1 MEERKQ
7 FIQNIFKELLI
18 SVENVEST
26 KRCIITFKCR
36 LCDSQHKCSF
46 DTLRLRKFK
55 TYCNKCSS
63 KCAGKTKTTAIEDVV
78 IECQNKFNKYYSYE
92 IDETTYKNKKSLIT
106 IICPLH
112 GEFKK
117 SVQKHLAGQ
126 ACFRCRMD
134 VLVSEGKL
142 KGGYTD
148 KYFTDNPKECNV
160 KAILYYVKIGEMYKI
175 GITTNLY
182 NRLKSLK
189 SLFKLEVSLIDT
201 FEGSLQQVYNIEQS
215 VLKTYND
222 SRIYTKKSTELFNYD
237 VLNSSIKNVL

>member
-18 SVENVEST
+18 SVENIEST
-26 KRCIITFKCR
+26 KRCIIAFKCQ
-36 LCDSQHKCSF
+36 LCDSQHNCSF

-63 KCAGKTKTTAIEDVV
+63 KCAGKTKTASIEDVIV
-78 IECQNKFNKYYSYE
+78 ECQVKFNKYYSYKV
-92 IDETTYKNKKSLIT
+92 DKTYINKKSIIT

-112 GEFKK
+112 GEFQK

-126 ACFRCRMD
+126 ACFRCRID
-134 VLVSEGKL
+134 KLVSEGRL

-148 KYFTDNPKECNV
+148 KYFTDNPDKCSTEAV
-160 KAILYYVKIGEMYKI
+160 LYYVKIGEMYKI

-201 FEGSLQQVYNIEQS
+201 FEGTLQQVYNIEQS
-215 VLKTYND
+215 ILNANND
-222 SRIYTKKSTELFNYD
+222 SRIYTKKSTELFKYD
-237 VLNSSIKNVL
+237 VLNSSLKNVL